1 MSEEARRAAAE
12 VGAAIDRAVGA
23 DLVIKW
29 VALVEVVDATSEEHQ
44 RGVWALTPENATPW
58 DMLGLLEWA
67 KNLEWIG
74 QMEQQ
79 LGDPD

>member
-29 VALVEVVDATSEEHQ
+29 VALVEVVDASGEEHR
-44 RGVWALTPENATPW
+44 RGVWALTPDDATPW
-58 DMLGLLEWA
+58 DVLGLLEWA
-67 KNLEWIG
+67 KNLELIG
-74 QMEQQ
+74 Q
-79 LGDPD
+79 LRNAD